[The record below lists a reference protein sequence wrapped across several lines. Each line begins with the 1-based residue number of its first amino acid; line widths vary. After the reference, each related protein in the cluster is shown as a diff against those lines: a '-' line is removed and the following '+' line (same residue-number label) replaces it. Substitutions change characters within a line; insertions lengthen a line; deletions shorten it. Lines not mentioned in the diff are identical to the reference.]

1 MRKTFDQIRAI
12 LIEGTAPAAEALSR
26 PGKASLYLAR
36 LGLRILKQW
45 ARDRCPQQAASL
57 AFQTTLSLVPIL
69 AIAFT
74 VLRGAGAMNAESRL
88 VEFLGTYVL
97 LDPDLMEH
105 LRDFSE
111 KISTGAAGG
120 LGLIFTFVTCFSLY
134 TGVERIFNDIW
145 RVHIRR
151 ALMRKFLT
159 FYALVTL
166 LPVLAGLY
174 LYWSGKLVQS
184 GPAARFFGPFG
195 IQFVALLLTN
205 KLLPNTNVKWR
216 PAIVGTVATAL
227 MLEGTKW
234 GFVTFAKTILLT
246 SYKGVYGPVALVPML
261 LVMVYVSWVLV
272 LLGAEIGH
280 AIQNLKR
287 LEVQDQRRPGDEPM
301 NGLVAIQLL
310 AAVAGDHE
318 RGGLGLTVDAL
329 AQGFGLAPESIERIS
344 DRLKERGLIAEVQGD
359 KQGFIPGRAATAITV
374 ADVMAAFRSTD
385 LEVAHGLTSEAL
397 ANLIDELHDDRRQRI
412 EGLTLAD
419 LVPHAVRRDESSAA
433 PSRTIKS
440 V

>member
-1 MRKTFDQIRAI
+1 
-12 LIEGTAPAAEALSR
+12 G
-26 PGKASLYLAR
+26 LA
-36 LGLRILKQW
+36 
-45 ARDRCPQQAASL
+45 
-57 AFQTTLSLVPIL
+57 
-69 AIAFT
+69 
-74 VLRGAGAMNAESRL
+74 
-88 VEFLGTYVL
+88 
-97 LDPDLMEH
+97 
-105 LRDFSE
+105 
-111 KISTGAAGG
+111 
-120 LGLIFTFVTCFSLY
+120 FTFVTCFSLY

-145 RVHIRR
+145 RVHVRR

-166 LPVLAGLY
+166 LPVLAGFY

-195 IQFVALLLTN
+195 IQFVGLLLTN

-216 PAIVGTVATAL
+216 PAIAGTMVTAL
-227 MLEGTKW
+227 LLEGTKW
-234 GFVTFAKTILLT
+234 GFLTFAKTILLT

-261 LVMVYVSWVLV
+261 LVLVYVSWVLV

-287 LEVQDQRRPGDEPM
+287 LEIQDQRRPGDEPM

-318 RGGLGLTVDAL
+318 RGGRGLAVETL
-329 AQGFGLAPESIERIS
+329 AQEFGLSPEAIERIC

-374 ADVMAAFRSTD
+374 ADVLVAFRSTD
-385 LEVAHGLTSEAL
+385 LEAAHGLTSTAL
-397 ANLIDELHDDRRQRI
+397 ASLIGNLQDDRKKRI

-419 LVPHAVRRDESSAA
+419 LVPHPEGRGEAAAA
-433 PSRTIKS
+433 PSRSIKS

>member
-1 MRKTFDQIRAI
+1 VRKTLDQIRAI
-12 LIEGTAPAAEALSR
+12 IIEGAAPAAEAMTR
-26 PGKASLYLAR
+26 PGQAALYLAR
-36 LGLRILKQW
+36 LGVRILKQW

-57 AFQTTLSLVPIL
+57 AFSTTLGLVPIL

-74 VLRGAGAMNAESRL
+74 VLRGAGAMDAESQL
-88 VEFLGTYVL
+88 VGFLGNYIL
-97 LDPDLMEH
+97 LDPELMQR
-105 LRDFSE
+105 LRDFSA

-120 LGLIFTFVTCFSLY
+120 LGLAFTFVTCFSLY
-134 TGVERIFNDIW
+134 TSVERIFNDIW
-145 RVHIRR
+145 RVHVRR

-174 LYWSGKLVQS
+174 LYWSGKLVSS
-184 GPAARFFGPFG
+184 GPLARFFGPFA

-216 PAIVGTVATAL
+216 PAIVGTVVTAF
-227 MLEGTKW
+227 MLEGSKW
-234 GFVTFAKTILLT
+234 GFVTFAKAILLT
-246 SYKGVYGPVALVPML
+246 SYKGVYGPIALVPML
-261 LVMVYVSWVLV
+261 LVLVYVSWVLV

-280 AIQNLKR
+280 AIQNLRR
-287 LEVQDQRRPGDEPM
+287 LEAQDMRRPGDEPI

-318 RGGLGLTVDAL
+318 RGGRGLPVEVL
-329 AQGFGLAPESIERIS
+329 VQEFGLSPDAVERIC

-359 KQGFIPGRAATAITV
+359 KQGYIPGRAATAVTV
-374 ADVMAAFRSTD
+374 ADVLAAFRSTD
-385 LEVAHGLTSEAL
+385 LETTHGLTSSAL
-397 ANLIDELHDDRRQRI
+397 ANLIEGMQADRLKRI

-419 LVPHAVRRDESSAA
+419 LIPREAPAPPSSR
-433 PSRTIKS
+433 SIKS